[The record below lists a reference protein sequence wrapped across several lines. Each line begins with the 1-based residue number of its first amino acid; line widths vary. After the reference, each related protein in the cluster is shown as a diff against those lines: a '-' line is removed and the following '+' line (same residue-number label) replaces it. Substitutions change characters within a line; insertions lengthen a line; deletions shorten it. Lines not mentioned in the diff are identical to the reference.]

1 MCDDDHNLDDVT
13 PIGVNISSDAINGM
27 WMGDR
32 IAQIK
37 GLNLTNRRDILTW
50 LEAVVEIHDMFV
62 AEFLANKFDELQPL
76 ELPTNPLQRWKMIR
90 DAVIIAVR
98 QFDDVTGVLDVLNKL
113 GVTLDEFMI
122 AMSTNKFE
130 GEMNETKFLAF
141 EQAMCSPRPVYM
153 QIVRKYG
160 VNRNLIKTFQELYEP
175 LVVRTHGRGNN
186 LGLIRKEFHEM
197 ILAGTIPDK
206 EIVEL
211 INKKYDT
218 TYVVDTVRWHRRQM
232 KKKDV

>member
-1 MCDDDHNLDDVT
+1 
-13 PIGVNISSDAINGM
+13 M
-27 WMGDR
+27 WLGER
-32 IAQIK
+32 IAYLK
-37 GLNLTNRRDILTW
+37 GFDLSKRRDIISW
-50 LEAVVEIHDMFV
+50 LEAVTEIHDKFVGEWV
-62 AEFLANKFDELQPL
+62 AESFDKVEPL
-76 ELPTNPLQRWKMIR
+76 ELPTNPLQRWMLIR
-90 DAVIIAVR
+90 NTVAETLK
-98 QFDDVTGVLDVLNKL
+98 QFEEVTGVLDVLNKL
-113 GVTLDEFMI
+113 GVTLDEFMV